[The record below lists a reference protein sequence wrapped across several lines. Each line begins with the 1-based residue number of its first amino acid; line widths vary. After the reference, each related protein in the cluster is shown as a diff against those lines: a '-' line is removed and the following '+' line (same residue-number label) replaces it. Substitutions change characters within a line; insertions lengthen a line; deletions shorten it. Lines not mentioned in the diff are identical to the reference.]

1 MILDAVEE
9 GAVVA
14 MAIDGWEEVGGVNGG
29 LSGIVI
35 GASLDVEEA
44 GGLE

>member
-14 MAIDGWEEVGGVNGG
+14 MAMDGWEEVGGVNGG

-35 GASLDVEEA
+35 GASLDVEA

>member
-1 MILDAVEE
+1 MILDVVEE

-14 MAIDGWEEVGGVNGG
+14 MVMDGWEEVGGVNGG